1 MENNQNQDE
10 LAVFD
15 KIKVGLASD
24 EKIREWS

>member
-15 KIKVGLASD
+15 KIKVGQTSE
-24 EKIREWS
+24 EKIREW